1 MGGLDWDAFMA
12 ETIRLQELPLTGLRT
27 VVELRQTLERL
38 EGCFA
43 AEARHAGWTWA
54 EIGEVLG
61 ISRQSAFARHRL
73 AVRRP
78 DGDSPRPFA

>member
-1 MGGLDWDAFMA
+1 VGGLDWDAFMA

-43 AEARHAGWTWA
+43 AEARHAG
-54 EIGEVLG
+54 
-61 ISRQSAFARHRL
+61 
-73 AVRRP
+73 
-78 DGDSPRPFA
+78 